1 MDLDW
6 IIQDPIDFEHKEY
19 VLMDYTQKLDDELRV
34 LKLYPSFQEL
44 SLHYANTSVVLE
56 KQKLLSVKKQIV
68 EPDEE
73 ILIADLEYQTI
84 VINSE
89 EEKQELISIAKM
101 ANNKFKEY
109 FMIAK
114 SVWQLV
120 YDSLDMELV
129 NLAPIERY
137 DIGFFRV
144 LYDSKYHIYQYS
156 ILTTMEDNPTNKC
169 NVELIYTGK
178 KKDFYKTALE
188 NTSLELT
195 DYSIP
200 FFDFNAKQK
209 FPFEESLLPLM
220 KRKVLTYVFQTSKFY
235 DFKK

>member
-144 LYDSKYHIYQYS
+144 IYDSKYHKYQYS
-156 ILTTMEDNPTNKC
+156 IFTTM
-169 NVELIYTGK
+169 
-178 KKDFYKTALE
+178 
-188 NTSLELT
+188 
-195 DYSIP
+195 
-200 FFDFNAKQK
+200 
-209 FPFEESLLPLM
+209 
-220 KRKVLTYVFQTSKFY
+220 
-235 DFKK
+235 

>member
-1 MDLDW
+1 MNLDW

-44 SLHYANTSVVLE
+44 SLHYANTSVFLE
-56 KQKLLSVKKQIV
+56 KQKLLLLKKEEL

-73 ILIADLEYQTI
+73 VLISDLEYQT
-84 VINSE
+84 VEINNQ
-89 EEKQELISIAKM
+89 EEKDELMKIAKM
-101 ANNKFKEY
+101 ANTKFKEY

-114 SVWQLV
+114 SVWQVV
-120 YDSLDMELV
+120 YDSLDMEFV
-129 NLAPIERY
+129 NMSPIERY
-137 DIGFFRV
+137 DIGFLRV
-144 LYDSKYHIYQYS
+144 NYDSKFLIFQYR
-156 ILTTMEDNPTNKC
+156 IETTMEDNPTNKC
-169 NVELIYTGK
+169 NVELIYSGK

-188 NTSLELT
+188 NTTFELT

-200 FFDFNAKQK
+200 FFDFTSKQK

-220 KRKVLTYVFQTSKFY
+220 KRRVLTYVFQTSKFY
-235 DFKK
+235 NFKK